1 VDKINK
7 SAAYAS
13 SFCRA
18 NFGEPEGRLMPAGVT
33 NNVTW
38 TPSGSTGRLPEQK
51 KHSGSSNKN
60 MILHE
65 ALSIG

>member
-1 VDKINK
+1 
-7 SAAYAS
+7 
-13 SFCRA
+13 
-18 NFGEPEGRLMPAGVT
+18 MPAGVT